1 MSYQIIIS
9 PEISKTYE
17 QLPPSER
24 QPIEERLGMIA
35 AAAEDAAQ
43 SPSKARRPH
52 AKELAVVSA
61 GTHRIFLADQ
71 WIEYRIQ
78 PEDRLLQ
85 LVDFG
90 SWSMSPLA
98 RKAPFSARW
107 HSSGQQEDGWDNEGG
122 GSPPSPRQ
130 AP

>member
-1 MSYQIIIS
+1 MSYQVSIP
-9 PEISKTYE
+9 PELAKTYE

-24 QPIEERLGMIA
+24 HPIEERLDMLA

-43 SPSKARRPH
+43 SPSKAGRPH
-52 AKELAVVSA
+52 AKELAVVSP

-71 WIEYRIQ
+71 WIEYRVQ
-78 PEDRLLQ
+78 PEDHLLQ

-98 RKAPFSARW
+98 HKTPFSARW
-107 HSSGQQEDGWDNEGG
+107 HSAGQQEDGWDNEGG
-122 GSPPSPRQ
+122 GSPPFPS
-130 AP
+130 